1 MGGEAL
7 VGIGLSVAFG
17 FARWRFPAVPSK
29 IADGGLI
36 AGIFLLII
44 GTTMPNIH
52 LTAPVIV
59 FFIVGCL
66 CFGAAAHLATREAA
80 TNPVAGNPEK
90 PTNTLGAVIDNSGI
104 VTQGQRGNNEMGR
117 PK

>member
-7 VGIGLSVAFG
+7 GGIGLSVVFG
-17 FARWRFPAVPSK
+17 FARWRFPAVPPK
-29 IADGGLI
+29 IADGGLF
-36 AGIFLLII
+36 AGIVLLIL

-52 LTAPVIV
+52 LTPPAII

-66 CFGAAAHLATREAA
+66 CFGAAAHFATREAA
-80 TNPVAGNPEK
+80 KPVAENPEK
-90 PTNTLGAVIDNSGI
+90 PMNTMGSVTNNSGI
-104 VTQGQRGNNEMGR
+104 TTQGQRGDNAMGG